1 MPIENIDATTALLE
15 NALEGVRPYLQED
28 GGDVELV
35 SVSADGIVEVRF
47 LGECASCSL
56 AIMTLRAG
64 IERTLMLAC
73 PDLRRIEMVS

>member
-1 MPIENIDATTALLE
+1 MAVEDPEATRIKLIE
-15 NALEGVRPYLQED
+15 ALERVRPYMQED

-35 SVSADGIVEVRF
+35 SVSRDGIVEVRF
-47 LGECASCSL
+47 LGECAECSL

-73 PDLRRIEMVS
+73 PGLRRIELVP